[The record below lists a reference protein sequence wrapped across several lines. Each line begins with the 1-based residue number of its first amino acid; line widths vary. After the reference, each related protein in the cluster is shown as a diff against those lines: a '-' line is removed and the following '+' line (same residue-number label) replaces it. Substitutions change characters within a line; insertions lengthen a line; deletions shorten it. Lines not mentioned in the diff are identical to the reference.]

1 MNRSFGRRAALW
13 IGVYLFLVLGPLF
26 ALLLGDHP
34 PARDFW
40 TEFADAIAYAGLSI
54 MGLQFGL
61 TARFRFI
68 TRPWGEDVIYYFHRQ
83 LTWVAVALVLAHPA
97 ILIWVRPAR
106 IAALNVFAAA
116 WRVKYANFS
125 IYALVALTALSYGR
139 KRIGL
144 SYEAWHA
151 THIVLALLAVGFG
164 LAHAIA
170 FGFYLQ
176 SPLKSGLWVVLVI
189 VWIGVFVYTRIVRPY
204 FLLRRPYRVEAV
216 RQERGDSVTLALQAD
231 GHEGL
236 SFAPGQ
242 FAWLSTVTPLQITGH
257 PFSFASSADV
267 EDGRI
272 ELTIR
277 NLGDFT
283 ATLGSMRIGRR
294 VWLDGPY
301 GAFTMDESDDPP
313 VLIAGGIGITPMMS
327 MLRTMAD
334 RGDRRRMLLIYAN
347 RNWEDVTFREEL
359 EDLKTRLDL
368 EVVHVL
374 EEPPPGWTGEHG
386 RLSIETLKRCV
397 RAPFVERH
405 YFICGPEPMM
415 DAAEAAL
422 AELGVPISRYHSE
435 RYSFA

>member
-1 MNRSFGRRAALW
+1 MQSSFSGRAAIW
-13 IGVYLFLVLGPLF
+13 IGVYLFVVLAPLF

-40 TEFADAIAYAGLSI
+40 TEFADAIAYAGLAI

-68 TRPWGEDVIYYFHRQ
+68 TQPWGEDVIYYFHRQ
-83 LTWVAVALVLAHPA
+83 LTWVALGLVLAHPA

-106 IAALNVFAAA
+106 IAALNVFAAG
-116 WRVKYANFS
+116 WRVKYGNFS
-125 IYALVALTALSYGR
+125 VYALAALTALSYGR

-151 THIVLALLAVGFG
+151 THILLALLAIGYG
-164 LAHAIA
+164 LLHAVA

-176 SPLKSGLWVVLVI
+176 SPLKSGLWVALGA
-189 VWIGVFVYTRIVRPY
+189 VWIGLFVYTRLVRPC
-204 FLLRRPYRVEAV
+204 FLLRRPYRIEEA
-216 RQERGDSVTLALQAD
+216 RPERGDSVTLTLRAD
-231 GHEGL
+231 GHDGL
-236 SFAPGQ
+236 RFAPGQ
-242 FAWLSTVTPLQITGH
+242 FAWLSTVTPFQITGH
-257 PFSFASSADV
+257 PFSFASSA
-267 EDGRI
+267 ERKDGRI

-283 ATLGSMRIGRR
+283 ATLPSMPIGRR

-301 GAFTMDESDDPP
+301 GAFTMDDADDLP
-313 VLIAGGIGITPMMS
+313 VLIAGGIGVTPMMS

-334 RGDRRRMLLIYAN
+334 RGDRRRVLLIYAN
-347 RNWEDVTFREEL
+347 RNWDDVTFREEL
-359 EDLKTRLDL
+359 EALGKRLDL
-368 EVVHVL
+368 VVETVL
-374 EEPPPGWTGEHG
+374 EEPPPGWTGERG
-386 RLSIETLKRCV
+386 RISVDTIERCV
-397 RAPFVERH
+397 PAPFDARC

-422 AELGVPISRYHSE
+422 AGLGVPISRYHSE

>member
-1 MNRSFGRRAALW
+1 M
-13 IGVYLFLVLGPLF
+13 
-26 ALLLGDHP
+26 
-34 PARDFW
+34 
-40 TEFADAIAYAGLSI
+40 
-54 MGLQFGL
+54 
-61 TARFRFI
+61 
-68 TRPWGEDVIYYFHRQ
+68 
-83 LTWVAVALVLAHPA
+83 
-97 ILIWVRPAR
+97 
-106 IAALNVFAAA
+106 
-116 WRVKYANFS
+116 
-125 IYALVALTALSYGR
+125 R

-176 SPLKSGLWVVLVI
+176 SPLKSGLGASLVM
-189 VWIGVFVYTRIVRPY
+189 VWIGVLVYTRIVRPY
-204 FLLRRPYRVEAV
+204 FFLRRPYRVEAV
-216 RQERGDSVTLALQAD
+216 RRERGDSITLALQAD

-267 EDGRI
+267 HGRI

-277 NLGDFT
+277 NLGNFT
-283 ATLGSMRIGRR
+283 AALGSMRIGRR

-301 GAFTMDESDDPP
+301 GAFTMDEADDPP

-334 RGDRRRMLLIYAN
+334 RGDRRRILLIYAN

-359 EDLKTRLDL
+359 
-368 EVVHVL
+368 
-374 EEPPPGWTGEHG
+374 
-386 RLSIETLKRCV
+386 
-397 RAPFVERH
+397 
-405 YFICGPEPMM
+405 
-415 DAAEAAL
+415 
-422 AELGVPISRYHSE
+422 
-435 RYSFA
+435 